1 MRINSLSLY
10 QFKNHQNLNI
20 DLNADILCISGNNGV
35 GKTNILDAIYMV
47 CTCKSYFNPI
57 DYQLIHHGEKI
68 ASINAS
74 FSGNQTIDLQLIIE
88 EGKRKK
94 LKNNGKLYEKLL
106 QHIGLINAVMITP
119 DDIELIKGNSEDR
132 RRFIDIT
139 ISQTDRTYLNCLSEY
154 QKILDQRNKQLKL
167 FAQHQ
172 FYDEILIESYNFQ
185 LIPHGNYI
193 HEKRQEVLDKIQTY
207 FNQFYSIIQSGNE
220 SVKLEYLSDLKEET
234 IENLLKSSLSKDLAL
249 QRTTQGIHKDDISFQ
264 IDRFPLKKFGSQGQN
279 KSFIIALKLAQ
290 FKFLSE
296 VNKTSPLLLLDDI
309 FEKID
314 ETRAEKLIALIST
327 EQFEQIFITDT
338 HPERIRKYFV
348 NGNKSIK
355 FVEL

>member
-1 MRINSLSLY
+1 VRINSLSLF
-10 QFKNHQNLNI
+10 QFKNHQHFKI
-20 DLNADILCISGNNGV
+20 DINADILCISGNNGV
-35 GKTNILDAIYMV
+35 GKTTILDAIYMV

-57 DYQLIHHGEKI
+57 DYQLILHGEKI

-74 FSGNQTIDLQLIIE
+74 FLGDQTIDLQLVIE

-94 LKNNGKLYEKLL
+94 LKNNGKLYEKLIH
-106 QHIGLINAVMITP
+106 HIGLINAVMITP
-119 DDIELIKGNSEDR
+119 DDVELIKGNSEDR

-139 ISQTDRTYLNCLSEY
+139 ICQTDRTYLNCLSEY

-172 FYDEILIESYNFQ
+172 HYDEIIIESYNYQ

-193 HEKRQEVLDKIQTY
+193 HEKRQEVLSIIQTY
-207 FNQFYSIIQSGNE
+207 FNQFYSEIQSGNE
-220 SVKLEYLSDLKEET
+220 KVRLDYQSDLNNESF
-234 IENLLKSSLSKDLAL
+234 ENLLKNAINKDLTL
-249 QRTTQGIHKDDISFQ
+249 QRTTQGIHKDDIAFE
-264 IDRFPLKKFGSQGQN
+264 IDGFPLKKFGSQGQN

-290 FKFLSE
+290 FKYLSDY
-296 VNKTSPLLLLDDI
+296 NKASPILLLDDI

-314 ETRAEKLIALIST
+314 EKRAEKLIELIST
-327 EQFEQIFITDT
+327 EHFDQIFITDT